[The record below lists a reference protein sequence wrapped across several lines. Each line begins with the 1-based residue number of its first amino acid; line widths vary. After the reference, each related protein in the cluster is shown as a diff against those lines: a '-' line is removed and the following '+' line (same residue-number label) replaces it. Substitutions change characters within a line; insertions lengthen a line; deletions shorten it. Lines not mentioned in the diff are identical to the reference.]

1 MVQPSGEGAV
11 RCMQQSMQNNGTIDY
26 LNTHGTSTPVG
37 DIRELEAIKETFG
50 DNIPK
55 LTSTKSLTGHSLGVA
70 GVHEAIYTL
79 LMLDS
84 DFIAASANIENL
96 DEGAKGVPI
105 VTAMEEGIGL
115 NTVMSNSFG
124 FGGTNASLVFT
135 KV

>member
-1 MVQPSGEGAV
+1 
-11 RCMQQSMQNNGTIDY
+11 MQQSMQNIGKVDY

-50 DNIPK
+50 EDIPK

-96 DEGAKGVPI
+96 DEGADGVPI
-105 VTAMEEGIGL
+105 VTTMEEDIGL

-135 KV
+135 KY

>member
-1 MVQPSGEGAV
+1 
-11 RCMQQSMQNNGTIDY
+11 MQQSMQSIGKVDY

-50 DNIPK
+50 EDIPK

-96 DEGAKGVPI
+96 DEGADGVPI
-105 VTAMEEGIGL
+105 VTTMEEDIGL

-135 KV
+135 KS